1 VSEVMDKDSETARSV
16 SKAFGRFG
24 GRDLFD
30 EESAQDLI
38 LALSRVGRLKKESF
52 WICEFIFCIY
62 SHVSTILTIGL
73 ESRGKMDTHRN
84 TSI

>member
-1 VSEVMDKDSETARSV
+1 MDKDSETARSV

-38 LALSRVGRLKKESF
+38 LAWSRVGRLKKESL
-52 WICEFIFCIY
+52 WIC
-62 SHVSTILTIGL
+62 
-73 ESRGKMDTHRN
+73 
-84 TSI
+84 